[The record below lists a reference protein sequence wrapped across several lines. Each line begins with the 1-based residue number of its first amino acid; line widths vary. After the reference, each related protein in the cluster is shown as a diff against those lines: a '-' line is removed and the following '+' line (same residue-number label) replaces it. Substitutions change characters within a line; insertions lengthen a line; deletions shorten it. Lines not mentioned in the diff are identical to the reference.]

1 MLNQDNLGPVNTMR
15 ILVIEDEQALR
26 TQLHEQLSSRGYS
39 VNSAEDGEEGLFYG
53 REYPQDLAVVDIGLP
68 KMSGIEVIKKLRA
81 EGFEYP
87 IIILTARGN
96 WQDKVEGL
104 EAGADDYLVKPFH
117 IEELL
122 ARLNALLRRSVGLAS
137 PELACGPLKL
147 DTVSQTV
154 QVNGEPVSLTAYE
167 YRILEYMI
175 LNTGKVISKTE
186 LTEHVYEQDF
196 DRDSNVLEVLVGR
209 LRKKLDPENSIKPI
223 ETLRGR
229 GYRFAL
235 ERDAT

>member
-1 MLNQDNLGPVNTMR
+1 MR
-15 ILVIEDEQALR
+15 ILVIEDEEALR
-26 TQLHEQLSSRGYS
+26 TQLHEQLTSRGYS

-68 KMSGIEVIKKLRA
+68 KLSGIEVIKKLRA
-81 EGFEYP
+81 DGFTYP

-122 ARLNALLRRSVGLAS
+122 ARLNALLRRSAGLAT
-137 PELACGPLKL
+137 PELTCGPVKL
-147 DTVSQTV
+147 DTVSQTIRIDDK
-154 QVNGEPVSLTAYE
+154 PISLTAYE
-167 YRILEYMI
+167 YRIMEYLM

-186 LTEHVYEQDF
+186 LTEHIYEQDF

-209 LRKKLDPENSIKPI
+209 LRKKLDPDNSIQPI

-229 GYRFAL
+229 GYRFTI
-235 ERDAT
+235 ERDSC